1 MAIGLSAGAQPRV
14 SAEMAGCCSA
24 RSGVWRSR
32 LWLLALVAVIV
43 AVLAAGCVGAIG
55 ADISVVPQ

>member
-1 MAIGLSAGAQPRV
+1 
-14 SAEMAGCCSA
+14 MAGCCSA